1 MRIASLFSSV
11 VVAVSEDCARLV
23 TTEEGVPASRLRV
36 IHNGIDTE
44 AITPPDRTEKRLG
57 QRVIS
62 VGRLAAVKDL
72 GTMLKTVQR
81 IARSFPDFRLQLV
94 GDGPERSSLQD
105 LIAELGIGGTV
116 EMLGERR
123 DIAERLS
130 EADIFVQSSISE
142 GLSLGLLEAHA
153 AGLPIVATDVG
164 GNAEVVVHGTTGLL
178 VPPRDPAKLAEALME
193 LLADPDRALSMG
205 RRGRLRVQEAF
216 DLRKVV
222 RRYEE
227 LYLELLSRP
236 KAHAIIGDQTG

>member
-11 VVAVSEDCARLV
+11 VVAVSEDCARLAM
-23 TTEEGVPASRLRV
+23 TEEGVPATRLRM

-44 AITPPDRTEKRLG
+44 AITPPDLTEGRLG
-57 QRVIS
+57 RRAIS

-72 GTMLKTVQR
+72 GTMLKAVQR
-81 IARSFPDFRLQLV
+81 VTKSFPDFRLQLV
-94 GDGPERSSLQD
+94 GDGPERESLQSLVGD
-105 LIAELGIGGTV
+105 LGLGASV

-123 DIAERLS
+123 DIAERLTES
-130 EADIFVQSSISE
+130 DIFVQSSVSE

-164 GNAEVVVHGTTGLL
+164 GNAEVVLHGTTGLL

-193 LLADPDRALSMG
+193 LLADPDRALAMG
-205 RRGRLRVQEAF
+205 HRGRLRVKEEF

-222 RRYEE
+222 QRYEE
-227 LYLELLSRP
+227 LYLELLSR
-236 KAHAIIGDQTG
+236 AENRAVGD